1 MKRLVTNWRSTPCK
15 RKRRGPKS
23 PPEDWSPRN
32 EGHSQLWPQ
41 PAVWPGRHPEPF
53 WASPSL
59 GTRRHQTVSPFG
71 VSSSYNPCVFLSDS
85 LSWLF
90 RKSVGME
97 KTPTQ
102 PGDRGRER
110 QVAGS
115 GETHRKPRGGQHG
128 AGPSAWAEGPR
139 DPRLRPA
146 ATPGSAAGARNR
158 QTDVQRP
165 RATLGK
171 LSEGWARK
179 PAVPLLLGQVSAE
192 RRAPLAMERGA
203 QSAFRSEGLP
213 PS

>member
-1 MKRLVTNWRSTPCK
+1 MSHLEAKLNRILFQLNFPLDIFASHWQLEVRLVTCLRTGLCSILELILLLC
-15 RKRRGPKS
+15 
-23 PPEDWSPRN
+23 
-32 EGHSQLWPQ
+32 LL
-41 PAVWPGRHPEPF
+41 F
-53 WASPSL
+53 
-59 GTRRHQTVSPFG
+59 
-71 VSSSYNPCVFLSDS
+71 DS
-85 LSWLF
+85 LSWLS

-171 LSEGWARK
+171 
-179 PAVPLLLGQVSAE
+179 PAVPFLLGQVSAE